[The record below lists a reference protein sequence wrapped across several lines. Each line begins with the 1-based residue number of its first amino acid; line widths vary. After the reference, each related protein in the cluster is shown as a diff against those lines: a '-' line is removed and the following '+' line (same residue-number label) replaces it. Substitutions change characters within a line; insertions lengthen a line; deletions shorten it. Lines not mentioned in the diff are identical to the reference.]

1 MKQPDNANERLM
13 RFLQA
18 TPAQQAAID
27 QIFDGKMPS
36 NESGATGPLLM
47 GMSQAA
53 KFLGTSRS
61 TLWRI
66 IKQGRLAKI
75 EILPGSYRVRRS
87 DLEQLCK

>member
-1 MKQPDNANERLM
+1 MKQQDNANERLL

-27 QIFDGKMPS
+27 QILDGKTPP
-36 NESGATGPLLM
+36 NESGTTGPLLM
-47 GMSQAA
+47 GMTQAS
-53 KFLGTSRS
+53 KFLGVSRA

-66 IKQGRLAKI
+66 IKKGRLTKV
-75 EILPGSYRVRRS
+75 ELLPGSYRVRRT

>member
-1 MKQPDNANERLM
+1 MKQPDNANERLL

-27 QIFDGKMPS
+27 QILDGKMPS
-36 NESGATGPLLM
+36 NESRATGPLLM
-47 GMSQAA
+47 GMTQAS
-53 KFLGTSRS
+53 KFLGVSRA

-66 IKQGRLAKI
+66 ITQGRLSKV